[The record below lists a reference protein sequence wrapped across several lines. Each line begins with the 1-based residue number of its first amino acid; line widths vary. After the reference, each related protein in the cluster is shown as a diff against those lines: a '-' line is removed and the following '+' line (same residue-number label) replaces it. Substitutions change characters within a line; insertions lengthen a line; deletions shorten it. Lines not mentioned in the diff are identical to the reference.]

1 MAIDTIACLN
11 GMEDYYGQ
19 DDKHTLDY
27 LRDALTVGN
36 VSSEMHKHAAFAG
49 GLYAVANEL
58 KTNTCA
64 FQVCAGLSCFKKMLF
79 FDDPKI
85 MAVAFGSGV
94 HESVLAV
101 LQRDTFGN
109 DTEEIRNMGYELLTK
124 FLHYNDQPFANDLVE
139 QGCVPVLVHHLRQ
152 SRAVGA
158 NFNSGKFDLLENYL
172 KPLSYEKIKPAYR
185 SFLDL
190 PPAASAYESLFT
202 IYCLKK
208 VFDRSWED
216 DPICAGI
223 DTDIHLFL
231 LSVLERDMDGT
242 YKDNRIYM
250 NTAFHQEQVKLRGC
264 KLLGQIM
271 DTSNA
276 FAGDLLNHDVLPYLY
291 WLQDEFSDNDQIQ
304 ATVRRTFEVI
314 EDKEE
319 QLAQDIDDAYN
330 R

>member
-11 GMEDYYGQ
+11 GMEDHYGQ

-27 LRDALTVGN
+27 LGDALTAGN
-36 VSSEMHKHAAFAG
+36 GSKMRKHAAFAG

-64 FQVCAGLSCFKKMLF
+64 FQVRAGLSCLEAMLF

-85 MAVAFGSGV
+85 MAVAFGSGI

-101 LQRDTFGN
+101 LQRELFGN
-109 DTEEIRNMGYELLTK
+109 DTEEIRYMGYELLTK

-152 SRAVGA
+152 YRAIGA
-158 NFNSGKFDLLENYL
+158 SSGKFDLLDNYL
-172 KPLSYEKIKPAYR
+172 KPLSYEKIMPAYR

-190 PPAASAYESLFT
+190 PPAASACESLFT

-208 VFDRSWED
+208 VFDRTWED
-216 DPICAGI
+216 DPIDAGI

-231 LSVLERDMDGT
+231 VSVLERDMDGT
-242 YKDNRIYM
+242 YQDRRINM

-276 FAGDLLNHDVLPYLY
+276 FAGDLLNHGVLTYLY
-291 WLQDEFSDNDQIQ
+291 WLQDDFSDNDQIQ

-319 QLAQDIDDAYN
+319 QLAQDIDDAFN